1 MIAMIGG
8 GEWWILILIAL
19 ILFGGKRLP
28 ELARALGKSVQ
39 EFKKGMAGIEDEIN
53 RPVENPADADANK
66 IEPPKAS

>member
-1 MIAMIGG
+1 MIGG

-53 RPVENPADADANK
+53 RPIENPADAGAKK